1 MTTYF
6 ITRHPGAIAWARQQ
20 GLNVDQQLTHL
31 DITHI
36 QAGDTVIGSLPV
48 NLAAQVCE
56 RNAVYIHLSLTV
68 PEHWRGQELTVE
80 QMTQCQA
87 QLEQYSLKK
96 LWAEHSTDWQTI

>member
-36 QAGDTVIGSLPV
+36 QAGDTVIGSLP
-48 NLAAQVCE
+48 
-56 RNAVYIHLSLTV
+56 VYIHLSLTV